1 MLSASNDT
9 RIYMP
14 TYTTFVKPEELQR
27 LHLFQGVQLEPLQ
40 EQLDSCSVREIEA
53 GETLIA
59 RGQTNTYLYL
69 LIAGRLRVYLDTMGE
84 TLGIIEP
91 GESVGEISI
100 IDKQPTTAH
109 VVAETRCRLLVMSE
123 AALWSMVSNSHAV
136 SINMLS
142 LLASR
147 LRASNTR
154 LTESQKREREIKYK
168 TLVDALTGL
177 YNKSWIDE
185 ELKDRLIVAEE
196 IDKRYSLLML
206 DIDNFQQYNDENGA
220 LAGDRALHS
229 LAQTLLNNLRPMDT
243 AIRYGGEEFVAILP
257 ETDADTGLQVAED
270 LRLMLKDADIRL
282 ADGMALP
289 HVTVSIGVATQHQ
302 GDKPQ
307 DLITR
312 AEAALQVAKDSGR
325 NNVSVG
331 EAEVTS

>member
-1 MLSASNDT
+1 
-9 RIYMP
+9 MP

-40 EQLDSCSVREIEA
+40 EQLDSCSVRELEA

-84 TLGIIEP
+84 TLSIIEA

-123 AALWSMVSNSHAV
+123 AVLWSMVSSSHAV

-154 LTESQKREREIKYK
+154 LTESQKRERELKYK
-168 TLVDALTGL
+168 TLVDSLTGL
-177 YNKSWIDE
+177 YNRSWIDE
-185 ELKDRLIVAEE
+185 ELEDRLQVAEE

-206 DIDNFQQYNDENGA
+206 DIDNFQQYNDEHGT
-220 LAGDRALHS
+220 LAGDRALYS

-270 LRLMLKDADIRL
+270 LRLMMKDVDIRL
-282 ADGMALP
+282 ADGKPLP
-289 HVTVSIGVATQHQ
+289 HVTVSIGVAAQHQ
-302 GDKPQ
+302 GDKPD
-307 DLITR
+307 DLIER
-312 AEAALQVAKDSGR
+312 AEAALKVAKDSGR
-325 NNVSVG
+325 NNVSVN
-331 EAEVTS
+331 A

>member
-1 MLSASNDT
+1 
-9 RIYMP
+9 MP

-27 LHLFQGVQLEPLQ
+27 LHLFQGVQLKPLQ
-40 EQLDSCSVREIEA
+40 EQLDSCSVRELEA

-84 TLGIIEP
+84 TLSIIEV

-123 AALWSMVSNSHAV
+123 AVLWSMVSSSHAV

-154 LTESQKREREIKYK
+154 LTESQKRERELKYK
-168 TLVDALTGL
+168 TLVDSLTGL
-177 YNKSWIDE
+177 YNRSWIDE
-185 ELKDRLIVAEE
+185 ELEDRLQVAEE

-206 DIDNFQQYNDENGA
+206 DIDNFQQYNDEHGT
-220 LAGDRALHS
+220 LAGDRALYS

-257 ETDADTGLQVAED
+257 ETEADTGLQVAED
-270 LRLMLKDADIRL
+270 LRLMMKDVDIRL
-282 ADGMALP
+282 ADGKPLP
-289 HVTVSIGVATQHQ
+289 HVTVSIGVAAQHQ
-302 GDKPQ
+302 DDTPE
-307 DLITR
+307 DLIER
-312 AEAALQVAKDSGR
+312 AEAALKAAKDSGR
-325 NNVSVG
+325 NNVCVG
-331 EAEVTS
+331 ESEAAG